1 MQIQGGQFNPRCDD
15 SRAEQ
20 VVCICGKSGLDR
32 HVGSNAR
39 GSDRCVVNGCEAV
52 LRSALLSVAGGFGAF
67 ASIIT
72 DVRSI
77 ERTVL
82 ISIVNG
88 DNDLAEVKIL
98 KK

>member
-20 VVCICGKSGLDR
+20 VVCICEKSGLDR
-32 HVGSNAR
+32 HVGSNAK
-39 GSDRCVVNGCEAV
+39 GSDRCVVNGCQSSPSKCITV
-52 LRSALLSVAGGFGAF
+52 GAF

-72 DVRSI
+72 DVRST